1 MRLLH
6 RDGTTVHLG
15 YCTNVHPAED
25 LAGIVGQLDRY
36 AVPVRE
42 RLGTDRLGLGL
53 WLAHDVARELAAD
66 RAASTALR
74 AELDARGLEVVTLNG
89 FPYRGFHDP
98 VVKGAVYHPDWTTRD
113 RLGYTL
119 DLADVLGV
127 LLPDDVPHGSVST
140 LPLAWREP
148 WDGPRRAAAGERIRA
163 LEAGLAVRAAR
174 DGRPVRVGFEPEPGC
189 AVETVAQVERELA
202 GLGPDLLGL
211 CLDVC
216 HLAVTFED
224 PARVLARLAA
234 AGLAVVKV
242 QASCALQADDPAD
255 PAVREALAGF
265 VEPRFLHQTRE
276 PAAPPGPGTVPA
288 AGTGSAS
295 AAGTAAVLAADDL
308 GDALA
313 GPHALPGAAPWR
325 VHFHVPLHAPPQPPL
340 TGTSAVLE
348 DTLALLLGGPAALAD
363 HIEVE
368 TYTWSVLPPAQRPA
382 GDAAL
387 AAGIA
392 AEVAWAAGKLT
403 GLGLKEA
410 GA

>member
-6 RDGTTVHLG
+6 PDGTAVHLG

-25 LAGIVGQLDRY
+25 LAGILGQLDRF

-42 RLGTDRLGLGL
+42 RLGSDRLGLGL

-66 RAASTALR
+66 RAAVARLR
-74 AELDARGLEVVTLNG
+74 AELAARGLEVVTLNG
-89 FPYRGFHDP
+89 FPYRGFHAP
-98 VVKGAVYHPDWTTRD
+98 VVKGAVYHPDWTTAD
-113 RLGYTL
+113 RLAYTL
-119 DLADVLGV
+119 DLADVLSV
-127 LLPDDVPHGSVST
+127 LLPDDVPHGSIST

-148 WDGPRRAAAGERIRA
+148 WDGARRAAAGERIRA
-163 LEAGLAVRAAR
+163 LEAGLAERAVR

-189 AVETVAQVERELA
+189 AVETVEQVEAELA
-202 GLGPDLLGL
+202 GFAGGLLGL

-216 HLAVTFED
+216 HLAVAFED
-224 PARVLARLAA
+224 PADVLARLAD
-234 AGLAVVKV
+234 AGLPVVKV
-242 QASCALQADDPAD
+242 QASCALQAADPAD

-265 VEPRFLHQTRE
+265 CEPRFLHQTRE
-276 PAAPPGPGTVPA
+276 R
-288 AGTGSAS
+288 AS
-295 AAGTAAVLAADDL
+295 SGAVSTADDL
-308 GDALA
+308 GEALA
-313 GPHALPGAAPWR
+313 GPGALPGGAPWR

-340 TGTSAVLE
+340 TGTSDVLE
-348 DTLALLLGGPAALAD
+348 RTLGLLLGGEAALAD

-368 TYTWSVLPPAQRPA
+368 TYTWSVLPAAQRPD

-392 AEVAWAAGKLT
+392 AEVAWAAGTLT

-410 GA
+410 AA